1 VEFVKRQKA
10 KAANPQNANSENK
23 GNATFGL
30 EEHYEPIR
38 KGADRDQFSFQ
49 DRLFSKWSCVVQ
61 VSPDESSWHDISEV
75 KYCENCG
82 EKVRANSDG
91 NNNIK

>member
-1 VEFVKRQKA
+1 MEFKFFRETVEFVKRQKA
-10 KAANPQNANSENK
+10 KAANPQNAAANK
-23 GNATFGL
+23 SNATYGL

-49 DRLFSKWSCVVQ
+49 DRVFSKWACLLQAS
-61 VSPDESSWHDISEV
+61 SDGSSWHDMKDV

-82 EKVRANSDG
+82 EKVV
-91 NNNIK
+91 